1 MSIRIYKTTKFL
13 SWIAAGLILAAF
25 VLSCKQPNASAP
37 ETFASLILKT
47 LTIFGKAAISGR
59 IIVDN
64 DKTEVRAD
72 DVSAGFSYG
81 DVTDEIIPVIV
92 TNGTLN
98 TKDSIVTL
106 SVPAVAGEYKAW
118 NMNLR
123 CGMRVS
129 DKQYGQRYSTRFN

>member
-13 SWIAAGLILAAF
+13 SWITAGLILAAF
-25 VLSCKQPNASAP
+25 VLSCKQPNTSAP

-47 LTIFGKAAISGR
+47 LTIFGKDAISGR

-106 SVPAVAGEYKAW
+106 SVPAVAGKYKAW
-118 NMNLR
+118 SMNLR